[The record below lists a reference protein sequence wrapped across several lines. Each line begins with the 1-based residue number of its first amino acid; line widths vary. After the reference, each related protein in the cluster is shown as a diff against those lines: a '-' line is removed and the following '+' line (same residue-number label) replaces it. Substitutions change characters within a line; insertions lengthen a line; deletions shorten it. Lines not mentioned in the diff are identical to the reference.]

1 MRKSLSSLLQ
11 HKRAV
16 SYTVSAIII
25 TATTI
30 SLVLVAS
37 LYAYQVLEQQRG
49 ATEFDVAKES
59 LLAFNDALE
68 NVAWKTGAVHSSR
81 FTVEYGYLQVI
92 PNGTQD
98 SRSVTINAT
107 VGGNTTALL
116 PEMKTGFL
124 QYFLSNRYIS
134 FGEGYSSYILRD
146 SSTVNDGSAGGY
158 GRAVIK
164 QQSGWV
170 TITLD
175 YQVRAMKTSV
185 INVTIG
191 ATETPVN
198 YVDIWI
204 IRLVTAGTISSPW
217 SYIHDFDLKAR
228 CLSVQTTSYEWPY
241 QVQSGN
247 ATISVQIDDA
257 TNSVNVPL
265 VAGNV
270 VFNLIVSEVQVSV

>member
-1 MRKSLSSLLQ
+1 M
-11 HKRAV
+11 
-16 SYTVSAIII
+16 
-25 TATTI
+25 
-30 SLVLVAS
+30 
-37 LYAYQVLEQQRG
+37 
-49 ATEFDVAKES
+49 
-59 LLAFNDALE
+59 
-68 NVAWKTGAVHSSR
+68 
-81 FTVEYGYLQVI
+81 QVI

-107 VGGNTTALL
+107 VGGNTTALYSNS
-116 PEMKTGFL
+116 TGFL

-134 FGEGYSSYILRD
+134 YGEGYSSYILRD
-146 SSTVNDGSAGGY
+146 SSTVNDGSTGGY
-158 GRAVIK
+158 GRAVVE

-198 YVDIWI
+198 YVDIWV
-204 IRLVTAGTISSPW
+204 IRLVTAGTVSTPW
-217 SYIHDFDLKAR
+217 SYIHDFNLKAR

-257 TNSVNVPL
+257 TSSTNVPL

-270 VFNLIVSEVQVSV
+270 VFNIIVSEVQVSV

>member
-1 MRKSLSSLLQ
+1 MRKPLSSLLQ

-25 TATTI
+25 TATTLT
-30 SLVLVAS
+30 LVLVAS
-37 LYAYQVLEQQRG
+37 IYAYQVLEQQRG

-59 LLAFNDALE
+59 LLTFNDALE
-68 NVAWKTGAVHSSR
+68 SVAWKTGAVRSSR

-107 VGGNTTALL
+107 VGGNTTTLYSNS
-116 PEMKTGFL
+116 TGFL

-134 FGEGYSSYILRD
+134 YGEGYSSYILRD
-146 SSTVNDGSAGGY
+146 SSTVNDGSTGGY
-158 GRAVIK
+158 GRAVVE

-198 YVDIWI
+198 YVDIWV
-204 IRLVTAGTISSPW
+204 IRLVTAGTVSTPW
-217 SYIHDFDLKAR
+217 SYIHDFNLKAR

-247 ATISVQIDDA
+247 ATISVRIDDA
-257 TNSVNVPL
+257 TSSTNVPL

-270 VFNLIVSEVQVSV
+270 VFNIIVSEVQVSV